1 MLNEHC
7 VRLGS
12 GFRLSHPTALTRLA
26 KLKPWSPVQWML
38 LSQLHS
44 GLRAARTRRSQ
55 LRRHMA
61 NEILQDKELLR
72 LARLCGLSLVTIY
85 GLSAA
90 VGDIQ
95 RFTHSKKLVAYLGL
109 NPSVCQSGNY
119 EGATALK
126 RHGRG
131 PLRALLIQ
139 SAKKLLQVENPLQ
152 KWGLAVAA
160 RRGRNK
166 AAVAVARKL
175 AVAIWHVLSGHPIG
189 ALEPLHRLQTKLGK
203 LATELGVPAI
213 KALGFES
220 KAAFLEEKLYLLKSY
235 P

>member
-1 MLNEHC
+1 M
-7 VRLGS
+7 
-12 GFRLSHPTALTRLA
+12 
-26 KLKPWSPVQWML
+26 
-38 LSQLHS
+38 
-44 GLRAARTRRSQ
+44 RRSE

-61 NEILQDKELLR
+61 GEILGDSEMLR

-85 GLSAA
+85 GLQAA
-90 VGDIQ
+90 IGDIQ
-95 RFTHSKKLVAYLGL
+95 RFVHSNKLVAYFGL

-119 EGATALK
+119 EGGGALK

-139 SAKKLLQVENPLQ
+139 SAKKLLQVPNPLQ
-152 KWGLAVAA
+152 KWGLSVAA

-175 AVAIWHVLSGHPIG
+175 CVAIWHVLQGHVIG
-189 ALEPLHRLQTKLGK
+189 ALERLDSLQTKLGK
-203 LATELGVPAI
+203 LATDLGLPAI
-213 KALGFES
+213 KALGYES
-220 KAAFLEEKLYLLKSY
+220 KAALIEQKLYLLKTY